1 MSSVVTV
8 LEKFNKQMRAD
19 IKAGKVWRYYN
30 SKVSGTF
37 DAAEKN
43 SNFRA
48 NCATIANWA
57 LRKLGVFKRG
67 NYFWGR
73 LGGTIACDD
82 ATLAIL
88 KKYCRLIHV
97 NGKKTVG
104 KLIKDGTLQSGDIV
118 TYMDIQHTNIYAG
131 DNHWYDAGHAY
142 CTETGE
148 GARFRT
154 WYGVTVYSDQRVAYI
169 IRYKEPKRTTYRVQV
184 GAYKTKEAADKRAA
198 AVTKKTKGIIHEG
211 KKIKDGYPCFVE
223 GTDWWRTFCGS
234 FEDRNNA
241 VIRQDEL
248 ATVGLKKDKD
258 TIIVEVKK

>member
-88 KKYCRLIHV
+88 KKYCRLVHV

-104 KLIKDGTLQSGDIV
+104 KLIKEGTLQPGDIV
-118 TYMDIQHTNIYAG
+118 TYMDIQHTNVYAG
-131 DNHWYDAGHAY
+131 DGWWYDAGHAY
-142 CTETGE
+142 CKESGE
-148 GARFRT
+148 GAKFIT
-154 WYGVTVYSDQRVAYI
+154 WHGKTVYSDQRVAYI
-169 IRYKEPKRTTYRVQV
+169 IRYKESKKTTYRVQV
-184 GAYKTKEAADKRAA
+184 GAYSEKANADAKVKEVADKS
-198 AVTKKTKGIIHEG
+198 GF
-211 KKIKDGYPCFVE
+211 PCFE
-223 GTDWWRTFCGS
+223 EQTDMIRVYCGS
-234 FEDRNNA
+234 FEKKANA
-241 VIRQDEL
+241 TARI
-248 ATVGLKKDKD
+248 KDLSKAGID
-258 TIIVEVKK
+258 GAFVVKV